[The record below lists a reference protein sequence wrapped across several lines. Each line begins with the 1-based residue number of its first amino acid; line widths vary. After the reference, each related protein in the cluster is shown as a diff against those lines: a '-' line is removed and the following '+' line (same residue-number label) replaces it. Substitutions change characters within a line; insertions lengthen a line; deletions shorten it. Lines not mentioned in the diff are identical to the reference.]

1 MTVTATI
8 VLFSLSSP
16 MRLDILAW
24 IVGVPLVIGAILLL
38 YAQHRQSKHLSGEL
52 QQLRK
57 LKRHSIE
64 YEMVM
69 KAMKLCVWRIDVPT
83 QTLTFESDY
92 RDRNDSLSPSSGVK
106 LEEVIAQM
114 LPEYQTKIRKGM
126 AEIMSGVVDEYHEQY
141 QVKSPHSDHVYWS
154 EGYAT
159 VDKRDIQGKPLSIVG
174 TSMRIDHQKDIE
186 AALTDALYHAEESDR
201 LKSAFLA
208 NISHE
213 IRTPLNAIVGFS
225 DVLTMVNNE
234 EERQNLIGLIKQNN
248 THLLHLFDDI
258 VSMSKLEARGGEVLN
273 KSVFEL
279 KELFEDLKAKYKVAA
294 EEKGLV
300 LDIEKPE
307 GMPTLNTDRDRLREI
322 INQYLNNALKF
333 TTEGK
338 VTMGCTYSGDK
349 LRIWVRDTGKGIPE
363 EKCNEHIFERFV
375 KVDEFV
381 PGTGLGLSIC
391 HSMALTLGGEVGL
404 ESKLGEGSTFWVELA
419 KE

>member
-8 VLFSLSSP
+8 MLFSLSSL
-16 MRLDILAW
+16 MRLDILTW
-24 IVGVPLVIGAILLL
+24 VVGVPLVIGAILLL
-38 YAQHRQSKHLSGEL
+38 HAQYRQSRQLNDEL
-52 QQLRK
+52 LQLRK

-83 QTLTFESDY
+83 HMITFESDY
-92 RDRNDSLSPSSGVK
+92 RDRNDSLSPPSGVK
-106 LEEVIAQM
+106 LEDVIGMM
-114 LPEYQTKIRKGM
+114 LPEYQEKIKKGM
-126 AEIMSGVVDEYHEQY
+126 AEIMSGVVDEYHDQY
-141 QVKSPHSDHVYWS
+141 QVTSPVNGHVYWS

-159 VDKRDIQGKPLSIVG
+159 VDKRDLQGKPVSLVG

-186 AALTDALYHAEESDR
+186 NALTDALYHAEESDR

-225 DVLTMVNNE
+225 DVLTMVQDE
-234 EERQNLIGLIKQNN
+234 EERQKLIGLIKQNN
-248 THLLHLFDDI
+248 SLLLHLFDDI
-258 VSMSKLEARGGEVLN
+258 VSMSKLEARGGEVLK

-279 KELFEDLKAKYKVAA
+279 KELFEDLKNKYKATAA
-294 EEKGLV
+294 DKGLV
-300 LDIEKPE
+300 LEIEKPDD
-307 GMPTLNTDRDRLREI
+307 MPTLHTDRDRLREI
-322 INQYLNNALKF
+322 VNQYLNNALKF
-333 TTEGK
+333 TSEGK
-338 VTMGCTYSGDK
+338 VTLGCTYVGDK

-363 EKCNEHIFERFV
+363 DKCNEHIFERFV

-391 HSMALTLGGEVGL
+391 YNLALSLGGEVGL
-404 ESKLGEGSTFWVELA
+404 ESKLGEGSTFWVDLA

>member
-1 MTVTATI
+1 M
-8 VLFSLSSP
+8 LFSLSSL
-16 MRLDILAW
+16 MRLDILTW
-24 IVGVPLVIGAILLL
+24 VVGVPLVIGAILLL
-38 YAQHRQSKHLSGEL
+38 HAQYRQSRQLNDEL
-52 QQLRK
+52 LQLRK

-83 QTLTFESDY
+83 HMITFESDY
-92 RDRNDSLSPSSGVK
+92 RDRNDSLSPPSGVK
-106 LEEVIAQM
+106 LEDVIGMM
-114 LPEYQTKIRKGM
+114 LPEYQEKIKKGM
-126 AEIMSGVVDEYHEQY
+126 AEIMSGVVDEYHDQY
-141 QVKSPHSDHVYWS
+141 QVTSPVNGHVYWS

-159 VDKRDIQGKPLSIVG
+159 VDKRDLQGKPVSLVG

-186 AALTDALYHAEESDR
+186 NALTDALYHAEESDR

-225 DVLTMVNNE
+225 DVLTMVQDE
-234 EERQNLIGLIKQNN
+234 EERQKLIGLIKQNN
-248 THLLHLFDDI
+248 SLLLHLFDDI
-258 VSMSKLEARGGEVLN
+258 VSMSKLEARGGEVLK

-279 KELFEDLKAKYKVAA
+279 KELFEDLKNKYKATAA
-294 EEKGLV
+294 DKGLV
-300 LDIEKPE
+300 LEIEKPDD
-307 GMPTLNTDRDRLREI
+307 MPTLHTDRDRLREI
-322 INQYLNNALKF
+322 VNQYLNNALKF
-333 TTEGK
+333 TSEGK
-338 VTMGCTYSGDK
+338 VTLGCTYVGDK

-363 EKCNEHIFERFV
+363 DKCNEHIFERFV

-391 HSMALTLGGEVGL
+391 YNLALSLGGEVGL
-404 ESKLGEGSTFWVELA
+404 ESKLGEGSTFWVDLA